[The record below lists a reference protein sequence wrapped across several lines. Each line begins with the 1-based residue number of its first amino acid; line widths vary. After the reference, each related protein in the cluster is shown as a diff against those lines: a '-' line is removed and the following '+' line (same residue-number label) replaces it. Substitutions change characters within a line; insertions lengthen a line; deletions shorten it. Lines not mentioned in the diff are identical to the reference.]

1 MINIKRTQT
10 IPASLN
16 RPEIKQYIQKWP
28 IYLSDPQNEQEP
40 KKPGSYRNSDILKL
54 FDSDFF
60 AKCYLT
66 EEQFVNSWSMD
77 IDHFI
82 PQNER
87 PDLIYEWTNLFPI
100 SHCANML
107 KPKKT
112 PEGGYLN
119 PCDDQ
124 DDVETEII
132 YDLYD
137 YGDKPAFT
145 AKNPNNLKAINTAE
159 LLDRIHNGHNN
170 DTNKATENLRQ
181 AIRKRYIEILNA
193 IIEWQNTKENTQ
205 EQFHAK
211 NKLKLLLSRKSSF
224 CMLCRSV
231 PAVRQ
236 NLPQDFFD

>member
-10 IPASLN
+10 IPTSLDQ
-16 RPEIKQYIQKWP
+16 PEIKQYIQQLN
-28 IYLSDPQNEQEP
+28 IYLSDPQNNQKP
-40 KKPGSYRNSDILKL
+40 KKPKSYRDSDILEL

-66 EEQFVNSWSMD
+66 EERFGNSWIMD

-87 PDLIYEWTNLFPI
+87 PDLICEWTNLFPI

-107 KPKKT
+107 KPNKT

-132 YDLYD
+132 YDLSNR
-137 YGDKPAFT
+137 GGKPAFK
-145 AKNPNNLKAINTAE
+145 AKNPNNLKAANTAK
-159 LLDRIHNGHNN
+159 LLDRVHNGHDKN
-170 DTNKATENLRQ
+170 TTQVTKNLRH
-181 AIRKRYIEILNA
+181 AIHKKFIDILEA
-193 IIEWQNTKENTQ
+193 IIKWQSTKKNTQ
-205 EQFHAK
+205 EQFHAE
-211 NKLKLLLSRKSSF
+211 NKLKRLLSRKSSF
-224 CMLCRSV
+224 CMLCRSI

-236 NLPQDFFD
+236 NLPKDFFD